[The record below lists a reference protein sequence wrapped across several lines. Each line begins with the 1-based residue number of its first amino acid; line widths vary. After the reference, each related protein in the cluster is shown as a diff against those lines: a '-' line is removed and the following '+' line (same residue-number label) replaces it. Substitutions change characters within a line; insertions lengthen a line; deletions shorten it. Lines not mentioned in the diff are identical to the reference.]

1 MLYTKAA
8 NNRIG
13 VVWIGKSQNYFGVS
27 RRKTVDIRGLWESA
41 GPTRWPLLILSI
53 LALGI
58 ILERVW
64 FWSRVLTRER
74 EVSGRVLEA
83 ARREWLAASALAQRS
98 ARLPMGRFLF
108 SALKLKDQDPEVFKL
123 ALETSASEELA
134 SMRRGDK
141 VLEAVIAL
149 APMLGL
155 LGTVVGLIR
164 SLDSINPQDL
174 GVANATAETGLGIG
188 NALISTAFG
197 LVIAI
202 AALAFYRLF
211 QGFIFGQAKMFQLA
225 GNELELLY
233 RQAWA
238 FTDGKPSLLS
248 ENLVNT
254 PPSPTVDLPLDKDPI
269 GGATKGS
276 IAKGSIKEEP
286 TTKPPTTF

>member
-1 MLYTKAA
+1 MNIT
-8 NNRIG
+8 
-13 VVWIGKSQNYFGVS
+13 
-27 RRKTVDIRGLWESA
+27 DIWDKA
-41 GPTRWPLLILSI
+41 GPTKWPLLILSVM
-53 LALGI
+53 ALGI

-83 ARREWLAASALAQRS
+83 ARREWLAASSLAQRS
-98 ARLPMGRFLF
+98 AQLPMGRFLF

-149 APMLGL
+149 SPMLGL
-155 LGTVVGLIR
+155 FGTVIGLIR
-164 SLDSINPQDL
+164 SLDAINPQDL
-174 GVANATAETGLGIG
+174 GVANATTETGLGIG
-188 NALISTAFG
+188 AALISTAFG
-197 LVIAI
+197 LAIAI
-202 AALAFYRLF
+202 ASLAFYRLF
-211 QGFIFGQAKMFQLA
+211 QGFIFGQAKMFQLS

-254 PPSPTVDLPLDKDPI
+254 PPSPTVDLPPATDIKKDDPK
-269 GGATKGS
+269 T
-276 IAKGSIKEEP
+276 
-286 TTKPPTTF
+286 TTKPQTF